1 MNAIKDGSAM
11 SGGTRGL
18 NLPDMDSSHKSV
30 KLVSA
35 TGTLL
40 IFKE

>member
-1 MNAIKDGSAM
+1 MLLKMVRQCSE
-11 SGGTRGL
+11 GTRGL

-35 TGTLL
+35 TGTPL
-40 IFKE
+40 IF